1 MIKLDEVIDNYNF
14 KILKKEEEIKNL
26 KNERDEVIKIKK
38 RLGNEVDEYIYKS
51 TLEPVVKNVKN
62 VNKLKR

>member
-1 MIKLDEVIDNYNF
+1 MIKLDEVIDNYNI
-14 KILKKEEEIKNL
+14 KILKREEEIKNL
-26 KNERDEVIKIKK
+26 KNERDAVVKIKK

-51 TLEPVVKNVKN
+51 TLEPVVK